1 MFLIRVAGVLA
12 AIGLGVLVLLYLV
25 SSDRRYL
32 RYAWR
37 LFQVVLGLVLFAL
50 ILLFGERLLVA
61 F

>member
-1 MFLIRVAGVLA
+1 MFLIRVVGVLA

-25 SSDRRYL
+25 SGDRRYL

>member
-1 MFLIRVAGVLA
+1 MFLIRVVGVLA

-25 SSDRRYL
+25 SGDRRYL

-37 LFQVVLGLVLFAL
+37 LFQVVLGVVLFAL
-50 ILLFGERLLVA
+50 LLLFGERLLVA